1 MVKEFGPDVKIVLT
15 GISMGAATV
24 LMAAAR
30 GLPSNVVGILADCGY
45 NSAKDIMK
53 KTIREMKLPPNL
65 MYPFARLGARVYGK
79 FDLEELSPEE
89 AMKNCPVPVIFFH
102 GDADDFVPSWMSQ
115 RNYEACSA
123 PKELVIVPGAG
134 HGLCYPVDP
143 DGYLKA
149 MAKFFTEN
157 GVPTQILGD

>member
-1 MVKEFGPDVKIVLT
+1 MEEKFI
-15 GISMGAATV
+15 AAW
-24 LMAAAR
+24 AAAR
-30 GLPSNVVGILADCGY
+30 EKAAALGIRMRPVA
-45 NSAKDIMK
+45 
-53 KTIREMKLPPNL
+53 
-65 MYPFARLGARVYGK
+65 
-79 FDLEELSPEE
+79 PEE